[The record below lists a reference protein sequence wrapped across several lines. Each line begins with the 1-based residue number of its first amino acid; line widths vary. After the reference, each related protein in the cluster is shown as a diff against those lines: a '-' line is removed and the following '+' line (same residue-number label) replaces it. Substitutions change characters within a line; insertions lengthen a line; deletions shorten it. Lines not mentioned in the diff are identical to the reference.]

1 MDDAKG
7 WSPPVYTLSEYEVR
21 MEGTRWGLK
30 CILISFHA
38 KACLG
43 SAPVSLPYFIISPF
57 FTAFHLLA
65 HAITL
70 HTTSHN
76 CVMLSSFVV
85 WSDLENSHNV
95 FKFKIFSYLMTLLW
109 FGTVEICTTISLIE
123 KDGFFYVWKVTTLC
137 FFPSLLLL
145 FLHFWFVF
153 KFSKGLGPYFWYV
166 WSCGVWIDIKKPH
179 NVFKCLKLCPFL
191 WHFLDFWLQH
201 LAQSLL

>member
-1 MDDAKG
+1 
-7 WSPPVYTLSEYEVR
+7 

-30 CILISFHA
+30 CILISFQA

-43 SAPVSLPYFIISPF
+43 SAPVSLLYFIIPPF

-65 HAITL
+65 QAITI

-123 KDGFFYVWKVTTLC
+123 EDGFFYVWKVTTLC
-137 FFPSLLLL
+137 FFPSLLFL

-166 WSCGVWIDIKKPH
+166 WSCGVLIDIKKPH
-179 NVFKCLKLCPFL
+179 NVFKFFKLCPFS